1 VPPWGAAEDA
11 CRHVSTISLEF
22 LFALLALCL
31 VLSAFFSGTE
41 TALMSVNRYRLRTL
55 ANSGHRGAILAEEL
69 LVRPD
74 KLIGLILL
82 GNNLVNNLAATL
94 VAVIVLRVLDDEW
107 LALGA
112 AVLTLFMLIFCE
124 VGPKTYGAL
133 HAGPVSTASAYVYKG
148 LQWSLYPAVWVINR
162 ITNGVLR
169 LVGVKVDKQAQQNA
183 LTREELRTV
192 VAEAGAM
199 IPRRHQQMLMS
210 ILDLERVTVDD
221 IMIPRSEVMGID
233 LNDDWDRILER
244 IEQTLHTRLPVYEG
258 ELENLIGVLHM
269 KRVANALAQGRLTH
283 ELIREMAAQ
292 REAHF
297 VPEGTPL
304 NTQLLN
310 FQKSRRRFGFVVD
323 EYGDVQG
330 LITLEDL
337 LEEIVGEFSDAPGAA
352 RHRSVRQD
360 SDGSFLVSASASVRA
375 LNRSMHWTLPTN
387 GPKTLSGLI
396 IEQLEAI
403 PPPGTR
409 LQVDGYTIE
418 VMQIADNTVRT
429 ARIRVPG
436 QTSSD

>member
-1 VPPWGAAEDA
+1 
-11 CRHVSTISLEF
+11 
-22 LFALLALCL
+22 
-31 VLSAFFSGTE
+31 
-41 TALMSVNRYRLRTL
+41 
-55 ANSGHRGAILAEEL
+55 
-69 LVRPD
+69 
-74 KLIGLILL
+74 
-82 GNNLVNNLAATL
+82 
-94 VAVIVLRVLDDEW
+94 
-107 LALGA
+107 
-112 AVLTLFMLIFCE
+112 
-124 VGPKTYGAL
+124 
-133 HAGPVSTASAYVYKG
+133 
-148 LQWSLYPAVWVINR
+148 
-162 ITNGVLR
+162 
-169 LVGVKVDKQAQQNA
+169 
-183 LTREELRTV
+183 
-192 VAEAGAM
+192 M

-258 ELENLIGVLHM
+258 ELENLVGVLHM
-269 KRVANALAQGRLTH
+269 KRVANALAQGRLTR

-360 SDGSFLVSASASVRA
+360 SDGSFLVSASASVRV
-375 LNRSMHWTLPTN
+375 LNRSMHWTLPTD

-418 VMQIADNTVRT
+418 VLQIADNTVRT
-429 ARIRVPG
+429 ARIRAPA